1 MIQVVPSSSRCH
13 IRPGTMVRY
22 AVCTLTDIYL
32 LYTIYTIYPI
42 YTICIRMSLVDVN
55 STQENIIDHFHCLV
69 DCRDK
74 ASAEPV
80 WKVELRMMIV
90 MMMMILMMMMMEG
103 GAHDGPG
110 RGRDLR

>member
-1 MIQVVPSSSRCH
+1 MSQMALSN
-13 IRPGTMVRY
+13 
-22 AVCTLTDIYL
+22 YL
-32 LYTIYTIYPI
+32 PMF
-42 YTICIRMSLVDVN
+42 RMSLVDVN
-55 STQENIIDHFHCLV
+55 STKENIIDHFHCLV

-80 WKVELRMMIV
+80 WKVDLRMMMM
-90 MMMMILMMMMMEG
+90 MMMMIVIMMMMEG

>member
-1 MIQVVPSSSRCH
+1 MFRMSLVALSN
-13 IRPGTMVRY
+13 
-22 AVCTLTDIYL
+22 YL
-32 LYTIYTIYPI
+32 PMF
-42 YTICIRMSLVDVN
+42 RMSLVDVN
-55 STQENIIDHFHCLV
+55 STRENIIDHFHCLV

-90 MMMMILMMMMMEG
+90 MMMMMMMEG

-110 RGRDLR
+110 RSRDLR

>member
-1 MIQVVPSSSRCH
+1 MSQMALSN
-13 IRPGTMVRY
+13 
-22 AVCTLTDIYL
+22 YL
-32 LYTIYTIYPI
+32 PM
-42 YTICIRMSLVDVN
+42 CRMSLVDVN
-55 STQENIIDHFHCLV
+55 STKENIIDHFHCLV

-80 WKVELRMMIV
+80 WKVDLRMM
-90 MMMMILMMMMMEG
+90 MMMMIMMMMMMMMTMMMMMMMEG

>member
-1 MIQVVPSSSRCH
+1 MALSN
-13 IRPGTMVRY
+13 
-22 AVCTLTDIYL
+22 YL
-32 LYTIYTIYPI
+32 PMF
-42 YTICIRMSLVDVN
+42 RMSLVDVN
-55 STQENIIDHFHCLV
+55 STKENIIDHFHCLV

-80 WKVELRMMIV
+80 WKVDLRMM
-90 MMMMILMMMMMEG
+90 MMMMMMMVMMMMMMMEG

>member
-22 AVCTLTDIYL
+22 ALTDIATLSTLSNYL
-32 LYTIYTIYPI
+32 PLF
-42 YTICIRMSLVDVN
+42 RMSLVDVN
-55 STQENIIDHFHCLV
+55 STKENIIDHFHCLV

-80 WKVELRMMIV
+80 WKVELI
-90 MMMMILMMMMMEG
+90 G
-103 GAHDGPG
+103 
-110 RGRDLR
+110 

>member
-1 MIQVVPSSSRCH
+1 MQ
-13 IRPGTMVRY
+13 Y
-22 AVCTLTDIYL
+22 ALTDVYL
-32 LYTIYTIYPI
+32 LYTIYTLYPI

-55 STQENIIDHFHCLV
+55 STKENIIDHFHCLV

-80 WKVELRMMIV
+80 WKVELRMMMV
-90 MMMMILMMMMMEG
+90 MIKMMMEG

-110 RGRDLR
+110 RGSDLR